1 MMGLI
6 MRRSHLCK
14 FCIIVIVLISPVFVY
29 AFDTKSHKNINELA
43 AQVRP
48 SLDNYLKN
56 TLGLLLGM
64 DTVLYNN
71 WNMGMRVLDWITEG
85 GAAEDQL
92 WFRNFL
98 GETLGGL
105 FRSIR
110 HFHQPLRS
118 WDQAGF
124 KKSVSSSIYW
134 AQDKDQWPGRNA
146 SWFDGRNSYLIAL
159 LSPTDKQRQD
169 YFSETFQT
177 VGQLMHLVSDAASVP
192 HVRDEIHIFSR
203 NFETFIGENSDIIG
217 GFFEFKKTIL
227 QQPTNDPLAPVPI
240 AWLWDTNRYDG
251 TNPPGGSE
259 KEIGLAEFTN
269 ANFFSE
275 GTITK
280 MAFENTELPLP
291 AIDRLILGPSVPDSR
306 TGKIARYL
314 SKINDGVSVVH
325 MVRVDSLYDSNAS
338 FDYALDDFVYRD
350 YAAYLLPRAIGY
362 SAGILDYFFRGKIKI
377 EAPDRFVYALAKY
390 EEGNTGA
397 FTKMRFKVSNDTEYP
412 NTNEDTQGAGQMWA
426 VVRYRKPTSGNLF
439 ENPYAGLSEPYY
451 AVSAPQSVGLT
462 RTSQE
467 LLFDFS
473 TNPIPTNSADIFL
486 WVVWQG
492 RLGQEDE
499 AIMVGGKDLLEPDPL
514 TFGNASDYDCFGETL
529 YHVADLTSYPPYNPP
544 NFTQRDVTN
553 DGYQDLFGAF
563 TIYGNYIKT
572 YDLDSPQIASP
583 TNFDFMVTE
592 LQATGTGPQYSRFV
606 LLQDKPIYGL
616 SWRIGQSIDTP
627 TGRSDNIPKN
637 YDFETY
643 SNFNYF
649 EIQNDGTFKKVTR
662 GNMIYRG
669 VPTFS
674 IYIDVVEGFSRY
686 GPCLGASFLLPEP
699 FTRVEG
705 TLAPE

>member
-14 FCIIVIVLISPVFVY
+14 FCIIVIILISPVFVY

-43 AQVRP
+43 AQVTP

-92 WFRNFL
+92 WFRNLL

-110 HFHQPLRS
+110 HFHQPLRT
-118 WDQAGF
+118 WDQAGL

-134 AQDKDQWPGRNA
+134 AQDKDQWPGRKS
-146 SWFDGRNSYLIAL
+146 SWFDGRNSYLTAL

-217 GFFEFKKTIL
+217 GFFEFEKTIL
-227 QQPTNDPLAPVPI
+227 QQPTNDTLAPVPI
-240 AWLWDTNRYDG
+240 AWLWDTNRYNG
-251 TNPPGGSE
+251 TNPPGDSE

-275 GTITK
+275 GTISK
-280 MAFENTELPLP
+280 MPFVNPELPLP
-291 AIDRLILGPSVPDSR
+291 AIDGLVLGRTEIDSR
-306 TGKIARYL
+306 TGKTARYL
-314 SKINDGVSVVH
+314 SKVNDGVGVVH
-325 MVRVDSLYDSNAS
+325 MVRVDSLYDSEAS
-338 FDYALDDFVYRD
+338 FDYALDDWVYQD

-390 EEGNTGA
+390 EEGNAGA

-412 NTNEDTQGAGQMWA
+412 NTDENSQGPGQMWA
-426 VVRYRKPTSGNLF
+426 VVRYRKPVSGNLF
-439 ENPYAGLSEPYY
+439 ENPYAGLTEPYY
-451 AVSAPQSVGLT
+451 AVSSPQSVDLS
-462 RTSQE
+462 RNSQE
-467 LLFDFS
+467 LLFDFIA
-473 TNPIPTNSADIFL
+473 NPIPTNSADIFL

-492 RLGQEDE
+492 KLGQEDG

-514 TFGNASDYDCFGETL
+514 TFGNASDYDCFGEIL
-529 YHVADLTSYPPYNPP
+529 YHVADLKSYPPYNPP
-544 NFTQRDVTN
+544 NFTQRDVTG

-563 TIYGNYIKT
+563 TINNNYIKIH
-572 YDLDSPQIASP
+572 DPASPESASP
-583 TNFDFMVTE
+583 TNFDFMAPE
-592 LQATGTGPQYSRFV
+592 LQAPANGPQYSRFV
-606 LLQDKPIYGL
+606 LLQDQPVYAF
-616 SWRIGQSIDTP
+616 SWQIGQATDIP
-627 TGRSDNIPKN
+627 TGKIDNIPRN
-637 YDFETY
+637 YDFAVY
-643 SNFNYF
+643 GNVNDLAIDSN
-649 EIQNDGTFKKVTR
+649 GTLYRRVS

-674 IYIDVVEGFSRY
+674 IYIDVYQGINRFAPCVE
-686 GPCLGASFLLPEP
+686 ASFVLPEP

-705 TLAPE
+705 ILGPE